1 MEFWKFDSNVVS
13 KNMLALQSY
22 EQNNGFSAMS
32 VDELYFINGGSEIK
46 LPTSLVL
53 PSYESK
59 PRENG
64 TTINYNGITKDFS
77 IEVSGSIQK
86 PSVTLSV
93 TIYFN

>member
-1 MEFWKFDSNVVS
+1 M
-13 KNMLALQSY
+13 
-22 EQNNGFSAMS
+22 SA
-32 VDELYFINGGSEIK
+32 DELYFINGGSKIK

-64 TTINYNGITKDFS
+64 TTINYNGITVTSGNKDFS
-77 IEVSGSIQK
+77 IEVGGSIQK

-93 TIYFN
+93 TIYF